1 MTTDASEVRSL
12 LDSELLAT
20 TRRSLTVATSNCP
33 RRAIKGRSGAHSCR
47 VRSLLLK
54 AVGPADNRGVTVANG
69 PY

>member
-1 MTTDASEVRSL
+1 VSFGHNSQVPDRCNLPLSSESH
-12 LDSELLAT
+12 
-20 TRRSLTVATSNCP
+20 
-33 RRAIKGRSGAHSCR
+33 KGRSWAHSRR